1 MYSVNPSYYCFM
13 SCHTCLLYPTLP
25 FVILPQTYLLLFLP
39 LPLPIVSMQ
48 LHGILCFSI
57 SLLPVEVS
65 VYLSYIRLFNSFLCF
80 LAPVCLLIHKW
91 IQLVFGAI
99 LLFDP
104 PGQYKC
110 SLRSSTN
117 LVKMSEVIS
126 IVGDSNVNHHLDQ
139 AKAAIQQLIL
149 DFAYSDH
156 QRAPVLFFFSHS

>member
-1 MYSVNPSYYCFM
+1 VSKDFLAFLFIFSCLFTRVTIINIFLTMYSVNPSYYCFM

-39 LPLPIVSMQ
+39 WPLPIVSMQ

-104 PGQYKC
+104 PG
-110 SLRSSTN
+110 
-117 LVKMSEVIS
+117 
-126 IVGDSNVNHHLDQ
+126 
-139 AKAAIQQLIL
+139 
-149 DFAYSDH
+149 
-156 QRAPVLFFFSHS
+156 

>member
-65 VYLSYIRLFNSFLCF
+65 VYLSYIRLFNSFLYF

-91 IQLVFGAI
+91 IHLILALVFGAI

-104 PGQYKC
+104 PG
-110 SLRSSTN
+110 
-117 LVKMSEVIS
+117 
-126 IVGDSNVNHHLDQ
+126 
-139 AKAAIQQLIL
+139 
-149 DFAYSDH
+149 
-156 QRAPVLFFFSHS
+156 